1 MSFTRLSIQTRC
13 ISSQWTRAEIPRRT
27 LANYSTQIK
36 KTAGPFTPNKL
47 ITESVGDTSA
57 NINRTL
63 VYIGPFTETIRRYKT
78 TASLFGVC
86 GICAVPALLST
97 GEAPIMSV
105 VLAGV
110 SAITPIGFVHWYTKD
125 YVTRLIVHDDVKT
138 VEKQRKKPQEI
149 KDKWVGLEKVGLMGF
164 VREQTVRLSDLT
176 DKSTPKAVMWE
187 AKGKKFA
194 LERDVM
200 NTDPF
205 LNGLVNFIK
214 KKSV

>member
-105 VLAGV
+105 
-110 SAITPIGFVHWYTKD
+110 
-125 YVTRLIVHDDVKT
+125 
-138 VEKQRKKPQEI
+138 I